1 MEAVK
6 LVDIEKG
13 LIEGW
18 AIPFGGPMPGGKDLD
33 GEAFTKDTE
42 LYLNAYPS
50 RPLFYHH
57 GKDSLL
63 GFGAIGTEVKAT
75 RKEEGIW
82 LEAQLNMA
90 GQYKELLLQLLT
102 KDMLGFSSGANP
114 GSISKTADGFIKSWL
129 WTETSLTPMPANP
142 YSVIFAKSG
151 GGMPNPNLAEQAA
164 LLSHLGHL
172 PDASEMAV
180 WMAEKTHENNNKP
193 GAALVA
199 RIEALEAD
207 VRQREQAEM
216 DEVRRNIKRLKEAL
230 DVAS

>member
-142 YSVIFAKSG
+142 YGVIFAKSG

-180 WMAEKTHENNNKP
+180 WMAEKTHENKP
-193 GAALVA
+193 DAALERRV
-199 RIEALEAD
+199 EALGG
-207 VRQREQAEM
+207 
-216 DEVRRNIKRLKEAL
+216 
-230 DVAS
+230 

>member
-1 MEAVK
+1 
-6 LVDIEKG
+6 
-13 LIEGW
+13 
-18 AIPFGGPMPGGKDLD
+18 
-33 GEAFTKDTE
+33 
-42 LYLNAYPS
+42 
-50 RPLFYHH
+50 
-57 GKDSLL
+57 
-63 GFGAIGTEVKAT
+63 
-75 RKEEGIW
+75 
-82 LEAQLNMA
+82 MA

-180 WMAEKTHENNNKP
+180 WMAEKTHENKP
-193 GAALVA
+193 DAALVA

-216 DEVRRNIKRLKEAL
+216 DEDTAKRPSA
-230 DVAS
+230 